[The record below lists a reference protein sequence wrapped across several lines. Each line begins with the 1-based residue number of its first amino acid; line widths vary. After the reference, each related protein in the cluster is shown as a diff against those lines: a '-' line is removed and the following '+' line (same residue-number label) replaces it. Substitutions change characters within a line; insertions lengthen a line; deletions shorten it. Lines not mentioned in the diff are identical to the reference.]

1 MSREVLLLYTSTPVE
16 SRITIVQGVCSCL
29 SLFSK
34 QPRFPLLNMRSI
46 KYINLCVGRCPSSN
60 SYNVPDLPNSGAT
73 ASNAVRHPYAP
84 YSVA

>member
-34 QPRFPLLNMRSI
+34 QPRFPLLNMRPI
-46 KYINLCVGRCPSSN
+46 NYINLCVGRCP
-60 SYNVPDLPNSGAT
+60 
-73 ASNAVRHPYAP
+73 
-84 YSVA
+84 